1 MAALSPAAVMSPEV
15 ALFGLV
21 VMRDLSPQFVPKREL
36 FDAKAR
42 AMALSD
48 RFDWLL
54 LSM

>member
-1 MAALSPAAVMSPEV
+1 MAALSPAAVMRPEV

-42 AMALSD
+42 AMLSD